1 MCFKCLLWTLN
12 ECLECTYWK
21 PAVTFNLIHEMLVKS
36 INGQAELPSL
46 SANIDLFSINQR
58 PSD

>member
-1 MCFKCLLWTLN
+1 MLTVNTFFN
-12 ECLECTYWK
+12 ECLECTYRK

-36 INGQAELPSL
+36 IYGQAELPSL